1 MSDIFVDFSDE
12 MLQLLVGIEDSRVL
26 KISKDD
32 LMLLEQQLLWTPDLE
47 KEVVGYWKT
56 LNGYWNSRSI
66 PACTCANY
74 EINTK
79 TGKGFMAD
87 EKYNDYFW
95 QGEPCSLEWMKK
107 TLSEGLWKMPEKE
120 K

>member
-1 MSDIFVDFSDE
+1 MLSDMTDQQLQMIVDMTE
-12 MLQLLVGIEDSRVL
+12 SRVMR
-26 KISKDD
+26 ISKDD
-32 LMLLEQQLLWTPDLE
+32 LMMLEQQLLWTPDLE

-66 PACTCANY
+66 PACTCHLY

-95 QGEPCSLEWMKK
+95 QGEPCSLDWMKK

-120 K
+120 GE